1 MKYLLRWWSMMT
13 PFIPF
18 LIVTSLY
25 EVFVEGMEFDDIFYT
40 SAHCDLTV
48 WSIYWRDGVWWHLS
62 YFCSLWTHCMKYL
75 LRWWSMITPFISLL
89 IVTSLYE
96 VIVEGMEDDD
106 TFHNFS
112 HCDLNVWSIYQ
123 NSLHSPPLSTES
135 PLFSNDIREHFIYWS
150 LKLSI
155 TKHRLL

>member
-1 MKYLLRWWSMMT
+1 MT
-13 PFIPF
+13 SFIPL

-25 EVFVEGMEFDDIFYT
+25 AVFIEVMEYDYT
-40 SAHCDLTV
+40 FHTFSHCDLTV
-48 WSIYWRDGVWWHLS
+48 WSMYWRDGVWWHLS

-89 IVTSLYE
+89 IVTSLY
-96 VIVEGMEDDD
+96 VVFVEGMEDEY
-106 TFHNFS
+106 TFHTFS
-112 HCDLNVWSIYQ
+112 HCDLNVWGIYQ

-135 PLFSNDIREHFIYWS
+135 PLFSNDIRENFIYWS